1 MATKFCILMAAMA
14 LPAPTAGFQT
24 SFLQL
29 SGQITPARASAACL
43 PGARV
48 ARVNMMSTRQI
59 SSAGP
64 PATRRDGGGLVTRL
78 KDAVLGICAAVR
90 LDACMYV
97 PVWPIAIAALSPRGH
112 STSDRAWQARFSHLR
127 GHSTCCNSAH
137 RLVQLRDPYPSFW
150 QLSVMIAPLV
160 ALPSTAAAAAI
171 TAPGMPECHLVR
183 ECDRTQV
190 GESRSAKVVS
200 LLPLLKMVT

>member
-1 MATKFCILMAAMA
+1 MASKFCILMAALA
-14 LPAPTAGFQT
+14 LPAPTAGFHT

-29 SGQITPARASAACL
+29 ARQTTPARASAARL

-48 ARVNMMSTRQI
+48 ALVSMSTRHI

-78 KDAVLGICAAVR
+78 RNAVLGICAAVR

-97 PVWPIAIAALSPRGH
+97 PVLPIAIAALSPRGH
-112 STSDRAWQARFSHLR
+112 STSDRAWQARLSHLR

-137 RLVQLRDPYPSFW
+137 RLVRLPDPCSGFR
-150 QLSVMIAPLV
+150 QLSVLIAPLV
-160 ALPSTAAAAAI
+160 GLPSTAAAAAI